1 MNNNKVVLYVHGKG
15 GSAAEAEFYEGI
27 FPECDVVGFDYKSET
42 PWESMG
48 EFQSEAK
55 SLLAEYDGII
65 LVANSIGAYFS
76 LLSLADMPIEKAYFI
91 SPIVNMEKLIMD
103 MMHWA
108 GVTEDELQ
116 EQGIIAT
123 EFGEA
128 LSWEYLAWVRSH
140 PVSWHIPTEIL
151 YGSEDN
157 LQSMETVKNFAAG
170 CGAGL
175 TIMEQGE
182 KILDMVLL
190 FNRIALAQIIIETLV
205 NLLFYNLLSNTENV
219 FVL

>member
-1 MNNNKVVLYVHGKG
+1 MQNRKAVLYVHGKG
-15 GSAAEAEFYEGI
+15 GSAAEAEFYVGI

-91 SPIVNMEKLIMD
+91 SPIANMEKLILD
-103 MMHWA
+103 MMQWS

-116 EQGIIAT
+116 EKGVIDT

-151 YGSEDN
+151 YGSEDK
-157 LQSMETVKNFAAG
+157 LQSVNTIKAFADDI
-170 CGAGL
+170 GAGL

-182 KILDMVLL
+182 HW
-190 FNRIALAQIIIETLV
+190 FH
-205 NLLFYNLLSNTENV
+205 TEEQLQ
-219 FVL
+219 FLREWLIRCEK

>member
-1 MNNNKVVLYVHGKG
+1 MQNRKAVLYVHGKG
-15 GSAAEAEFYEGI
+15 GNAAEAEFYEGI

-76 LLSLADMPIEKAYFI
+76 LLSLADMPIEKVYFI
-91 SPIVNMEKLIMD
+91 SPIANMEKLILD
-103 MMHWA
+103 MMQWA

-116 EQGIIAT
+116 EKGVIAT

-128 LSWEYLAWVRSH
+128 LSWEYLTWVRSH

-151 YGSEDN
+151 YGSEDK
-157 LQSMETVKNFAAG
+157 LQTVNTIKAFADDI
-170 CGAGL
+170 GAGL

-182 KILDMVLL
+182 HW
-190 FNRIALAQIIIETLV
+190 FH
-205 NLLFYNLLSNTENV
+205 TEEQLQ
-219 FVL
+219 FLRECLIRCEK

>member
-1 MNNNKVVLYVHGKG
+1 MQNRKAVLYVHGKG
-15 GSAAEAEFYEGI
+15 GSAAEAKFYEDI
-27 FPECDVVGFDYKSET
+27 FTECAVLGFDYKAET
-42 PWESMG
+42 PWESIG

-55 SLLAEYDGII
+55 SMLAEYDGII

-91 SPIVNMEKLIMD
+91 SPIANMEKLILD
-103 MMHWA
+103 MMQWA

-116 EQGIIAT
+116 EKGIIAT

-151 YGSEDN
+151 YGSEDK
-157 LQSMETVKNFAAG
+157 LQSVDTIKAFADNI
-170 CGAGL
+170 GAGL

-182 KILDMVLL
+182 HW
-190 FNRIALAQIIIETLV
+190 FH
-205 NLLFYNLLSNTENV
+205 TEEQLQ
-219 FVL
+219 FLREWLIRCEK

>member
-1 MNNNKVVLYVHGKG
+1 MQNRKAVLYVHGKG

-48 EFQSEAK
+48 EFQSEVK

-76 LLSLADMPIEKAYFI
+76 LLSLADMPIEKVYFI
-91 SPIVNMEKLIMD
+91 SPIVNMEKLILD
-103 MMHWA
+103 MMQWS

-116 EQGIIAT
+116 EKGVIAT
-123 EFGEA
+123 EFDGA

-151 YGSEDN
+151 YGSEDK
-157 LQSMETVKNFAAG
+157 LQSVDTIKAFADDI
-170 CGAGL
+170 GAGL

-182 KILDMVLL
+182 HW
-190 FNRIALAQIIIETLV
+190 FH
-205 NLLFYNLLSNTENV
+205 TEEQLQ
-219 FVL
+219 FLQEWLIRCEK

>member
-1 MNNNKVVLYVHGKG
+1 MKNNKAVLYVHGKG
-15 GSAAEAEFYEGI
+15 GNAAEAAFYEAI
-27 FPECDVVGFDYKSET
+27 FPECDVMGFDYKAET
-42 PWESMG
+42 PWESIG
-48 EFQSEAK
+48 EFQAEAK
-55 SLLAEYDGII
+55 RLLSEYDSVI

-91 SPIVNMEKLIMD
+91 SPIANMEKLICD

-116 EQGIIAT
+116 EKGIIAT
-123 EFGEA
+123 DFGED
-128 LSWEYLAWVRSH
+128 LSWEYLTWVRSH

-157 LQSMETVKNFAAG
+157 LQSMDTVKAFAAG

-175 TIMEQGE
+175 TVMEHGE
-182 KILDMVLL
+182 HWFHTEEQLRFL
-190 FNRIALAQIIIETLV
+190 REWLV
-205 NLLFYNLLSNTENV
+205 GCEARKNS
-219 FVL
+219 

>member
-48 EFQSEAK
+48 EFQPEAK

-76 LLSLADMPIEKAYFI
+76 LLSLADMSIEKAYFI
-91 SPIVNMEKLIMD
+91 SPIVNMERLILD
-103 MMHWA
+103 MLEWA

-116 EQGIIAT
+116 EKGVIAT

-128 LSWEYLAWVRSH
+128 LSWEYLTWVRSH
-140 PVSWHIPTEIL
+140 PVSWHITTEIL

-157 LQSMETVKNFAAG
+157 LQSIETVKNFAAG

-182 KILDMVLL
+182 HW
-190 FNRIALAQIIIETLV
+190 FH
-205 NLLFYNLLSNTENV
+205 TEEQLQ
-219 FVL
+219 FLREWLIRCEK

>member
-1 MNNNKVVLYVHGKG
+1 MVNFRRRQKACWLSMMALY
-15 GSAAEAEFYEGI
+15 S
-27 FPECDVVGFDYKSET
+27 
-42 PWESMG
+42 
-48 EFQSEAK
+48 
-55 SLLAEYDGII
+55 
-65 LVANSIGAYFS
+65 ANSIGAYFS

-116 EQGIIAT
+116 EKGIIAT

-128 LSWEYLAWVRSH
+128 LSWEYLAWARSH

-182 KILDMVLL
+182 HW
-190 FNRIALAQIIIETLV
+190 FH
-205 NLLFYNLLSNTENV
+205 TEEQLQ
-219 FVL
+219 FLREWLIRCEK

>member
-1 MNNNKVVLYVHGKG
+1 MQNRKAVLYVHGKG
-15 GSAAEAEFYEGI
+15 GSAAEAEFYVGI

-42 PWESMG
+42 PWESIG

-91 SPIVNMEKLIMD
+91 SPIANMEKLILD
-103 MMHWA
+103 MIKWS

-116 EQGIIAT
+116 EKGVIAT
-123 EFGEA
+123 EFDEA
-128 LSWEYLAWVRSH
+128 LSWEYLTWVRSH

-151 YGSEDN
+151 YGSEDK
-157 LQSMETVKNFAAG
+157 LQSVNTIKAFADDI
-170 CGAGL
+170 GAGL

-182 KILDMVLL
+182 HW
-190 FNRIALAQIIIETLV
+190 FH
-205 NLLFYNLLSNTENV
+205 TEEQLQ
-219 FVL
+219 FLREWLIRCEK

>member
-1 MNNNKVVLYVHGKG
+1 MQNRKAVLYVHGKG
-15 GSAAEAEFYEGI
+15 GSAAEADFYEGI

-42 PWESMG
+42 PWESIG

-55 SLLAEYDGII
+55 SLLAEYDSII

-76 LLSLADMPIEKAYFI
+76 LLSLADMSIEKAYFI
-91 SPIVNMEKLIMD
+91 SPIVNMERLILD
-103 MMHWA
+103 MLEWA

-116 EQGIIAT
+116 EKGVIAT

-128 LSWEYLAWVRSH
+128 LSWEYLTWVRSH

-151 YGSEDN
+151 YGSEDK
-157 LQSMETVKNFAAG
+157 LQSVNTIKAFADDI
-170 CGAGL
+170 GAGL

-182 KILDMVLL
+182 HW
-190 FNRIALAQIIIETLV
+190 FH
-205 NLLFYNLLSNTENV
+205 TEEQLQ
-219 FVL
+219 FLREWLIRCEK

>member
-15 GSAAEAEFYEGI
+15 GSDAEAKFYEDI
-27 FPECDVVGFDYKSET
+27 FTECAVLGFDYKSET
-42 PWESMG
+42 PWESIG

-55 SLLAEYDGII
+55 RLLVEYDGII

-91 SPIVNMEKLIMD
+91 SPIVNMEKLILD
-103 MMHWA
+103 MMHWT

-116 EQGIIAT
+116 EKGIIAT

-128 LSWEYLAWVRSH
+128 LSWEYLTWVRSH

-151 YGSEDN
+151 YGSEDK
-157 LQSMETVKNFAAG
+157 LQSVDTIKAFADDI
-170 CGAGL
+170 GAGL

-182 KILDMVLL
+182 HW
-190 FNRIALAQIIIETLV
+190 FH
-205 NLLFYNLLSNTENV
+205 TEEQLQ
-219 FVL
+219 FLRGWLIRCEK

>member
-1 MNNNKVVLYVHGKG
+1 MQNRKAVLYVHGKG

-76 LLSLADMPIEKAYFI
+76 LLALADMPIEKAYFI
-91 SPIVNMEKLIMD
+91 SPIVNMEKLILD

-116 EQGIIAT
+116 EKGVIAT
-123 EFGEA
+123 EFDEA
-128 LSWEYLAWVRSH
+128 LSWEYLTWVRSH
-140 PVSWHIPTEIL
+140 PVSWHITTEIL
-151 YGSEDN
+151 YGSEDT
-157 LQSMETVKNFAAG
+157 LQSVDTIKAFADDI
-170 CGAGL
+170 GAGL

-182 KILDMVLL
+182 HWFHTVEQLQFLRDL
-190 FNRIALAQIIIETLV
+190 FIRCEK
-205 NLLFYNLLSNTENV
+205 
-219 FVL
+219 

>member
-1 MNNNKVVLYVHGKG
+1 MQNRKAVLYVHGKG
-15 GSAAEAEFYEGI
+15 GNAAEAEFYAGI
-27 FPECDVVGFDYKSET
+27 SPECDVVGFDYKSET

-55 SLLAEYDGII
+55 SLLAEYDSII

-76 LLSLADMPIEKAYFI
+76 LLSLADMPIEKVYFI
-91 SPIVNMEKLIMD
+91 SPIANMEKLILD
-103 MMHWA
+103 MMQWS

-116 EQGIIAT
+116 ENGVIAT

-151 YGSEDN
+151 YGSEDK
-157 LQSMETVKNFAAG
+157 LQSVDTIKAFADDI
-170 CGAGL
+170 GAGL

-182 KILDMVLL
+182 HW
-190 FNRIALAQIIIETLV
+190 FH
-205 NLLFYNLLSNTENV
+205 TEEQLQ
-219 FVL
+219 FLREWLIRCEK